1 MSIDTHGA
9 GFILFDKNVPRN
21 EIAEFMHQL
30 QAWLYTLD
38 WIDLHMRDA
47 GGETVMA
54 YRVDFKNSR
63 PNMHEQFHYK
73 ILGELKSR
81 FGEDADKTPKGVKR
95 WSMSNVL
102 ESAT

>member
-1 MSIDTHGA
+1 MSLDSNDA
-9 GFILFDKNVPRN
+9 GFILFDKNVSRI

-30 QAWLYTLD
+30 KAWLYAMD

-47 GGETVMA
+47 GGETVVA
-54 YRVDFKNSR
+54 YRVNFKTFS
-63 PNMHEQFHYK
+63 PKTHEQFHHQ

-81 FGEDADKTPKGVKR
+81 FGADADKTPKGVKR